1 MAAREL
7 LPLGAGHVVAFI
19 GTVGLLLGVVD
30 ALVGYQQTA
39 DTVQAVYVSVAS
51 LGLLAGGVWLSFRDR
66 RDAADRRIL
75 AWTLAGGGFLFV
87 LAGLGVWTRT
97 HSVAARNPT
106 QMIVQLVVFGCLG
119 GFVTGYF
126 QDRAYQQRER
136 ANVHLEQF
144 RTLVEQAPLPLV
156 AVTTDGRVEMWNA
169 AAEELFGYSAD
180 DVIGGPSPLVPPDR
194 AGEFERHLDDISD
207 GSVLDGVR
215 TKRRRRDGTLL
226 DVELWAKP
234 IPDSRDGD
242 TLALGVFRDL
252 TDEAILEEQRTVMQR
267 IFRHNLRNDLSIIDG
282 YAARIA
288 ERGDGAL
295 VEYAET
301 IDRAANRLSSL
312 SERVNGLELESTIRA
327 RNVVAFVESAA
338 TTVREAHP
346 EATVV
351 VEAPA
356 EAWVQTVPAIGDAFE
371 EAIENGIVH
380 AAAASPTVTVR
391 VTRADGF
398 VEVAVGDEGPGIPDA
413 EWAPIV
419 ERTEE
424 PLAHA
429 SGLGLWMMHWAAARS
444 GGTLT
449 KRDRPEGGTT
459 VVFSLPRT
467 LSQMPAR
474 AERDSESTGAD
485 DGET

>member
-1 MAAREL
+1 MD
-7 LPLGAGHVVAFI
+7 AF
-19 GTVGLLLGVVD
+19 
-30 ALVGYQQTA
+30 VGYQVTA
-39 DTVQAVYVSVAS
+39 DTVQAVYVSLAS
-51 LGLLAGGVWLSFRDR
+51 LGLLSGGVWLTFQDR
-66 RDAADRRIL
+66 RDTDDRRIL

-87 LAGLGVWTRT
+87 LGGLGVWSTLR
-97 HSVAARNPT
+97 SVAALNPA
-106 QMIVQLVVFGCLG
+106 QMVFRLVVFGCLG

-144 RTLVEQAPLPLV
+144 RTLFDQAPLPLV

-169 AAEELFGYSAD
+169 AAEELFGYPAD
-180 DVIGGPSPLVPPDR
+180 DVIGGSAPIVPPDR
-194 AGEFERHLDDISD
+194 AGEFERHLDEIGD
-207 GSVLDGVR
+207 GGALDGVR
-215 TKRRRRDGTLL
+215 TKRQRRDGTLL
-226 DVELWAKP
+226 DVELWAKR
-234 IPDSRDGD
+234 IPDSRTGE

-252 TDEAILEEQRTVMQR
+252 TDDAILEEQRTVMQR

-288 ERGDGAL
+288 EAGDEEVRDYTAR
-295 VEYAET
+295 
-301 IDRAANRLSSL
+301 ISRAANRLSSL
-312 SERVNGLELESTIRA
+312 SERVNSLELESTVRT
-327 RNVVAFVESAA
+327 RNVAAFVESAA
-338 TTVREAHP
+338 ETVREAHP

-351 VEAPA
+351 VESPA

-380 AAAASPTVTVR
+380 AEASSPAVTVR

-398 VEVAVGDEGPGIPDA
+398 VEVAVGDEGPGIPAA

-449 KRDRPEGGTT
+449 KRDRPGGGTT

-474 AERDSESTGAD
+474 AERDAESTGAD